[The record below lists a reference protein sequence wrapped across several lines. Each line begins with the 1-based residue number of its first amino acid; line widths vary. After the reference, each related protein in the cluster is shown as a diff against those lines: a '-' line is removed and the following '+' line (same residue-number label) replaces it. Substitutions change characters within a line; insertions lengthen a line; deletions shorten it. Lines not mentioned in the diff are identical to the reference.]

1 MRLPLGDSLWADGK
15 LPWPVLT
22 VAMVLLKPTNYIC
35 CSVCMMVR
43 SKEIATTVYKY
54 RV

>member
-1 MRLPLGDSLWADGK
+1 MASFRG
-15 LPWPVLT
+15 VLT

-43 SKEIATTVYKY
+43 SKEIATMFVTVESEMFSC
-54 RV
+54 V

>member
-1 MRLPLGDSLWADGK
+1 MASFRG
-15 LPWPVLT
+15 VLT

-43 SKEIATTVYKY
+43 SKEIATMFINIESVMFSC
-54 RV
+54 V